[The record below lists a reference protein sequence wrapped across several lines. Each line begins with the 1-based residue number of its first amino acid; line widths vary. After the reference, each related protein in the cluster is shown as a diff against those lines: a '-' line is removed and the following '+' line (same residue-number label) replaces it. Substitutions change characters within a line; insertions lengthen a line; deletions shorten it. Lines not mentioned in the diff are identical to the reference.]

1 MNIPLDHIIPNPD
14 QPRKSFNQTELD
26 NLAQSIRQHGILQP
40 ILVEEAAD
48 GMYILHDGERR
59 TRAARLA
66 GLLDIPAQI
75 LPSKNGRSS
84 QERLMHAL
92 IANLQRCDL
101 NPIEEARAFNQMK
114 IKDNLTVRQ
123 LSIQTG
129 ISEMRIGNSLQL
141 LKLDRPIQDLIE
153 CGQFTHLS
161 NLIKLI
167 LDIPDDAARVDLCK
181 KLAARGIG
189 KNTKAV
195 QNSATLL
202 IKKLNS
208 EMPFPANK
216 IPGLELA
223 KTKADLPK
231 WDMLYQAGKVPSWGV
246 IYKAAVET
254 CNNCPRRPA
263 ASEVTCAKC
272 TAADL
277 LSKII
282 EQGNREKAHNLA
294 QNVIKKRAIIHG
306 RR

>member
-14 QPRKSFNQTELD
+14 QPRKSFNQTEIE
-26 NLAQSIRQHGILQP
+26 NLAQSIRQYGILQP

-208 EMPFPANK
+208 EIPFPVDK

-246 IYKAAVET
+246 IYKAAVEI

-263 ASEVTCAKC
+263 ASESTCSKC

-294 QNVIKKRAIIHG
+294 INVIKKRAIING
-306 RR
+306 SR

>member
-14 QPRKSFNQTELD
+14 QPRKSFNQAELD

-59 TRAARLA
+59 IRAARLA
-66 GLLDIPAQI
+66 GLIDIPAQI
-75 LPSKNGRSS
+75 LPSKNGRGS

-92 IANLQRCDL
+92 IANLQRCEL
-101 NPIEEARAFNQMK
+101 NPIEEARAFNQLK

-153 CGQFTHLS
+153 RGLFTHLS
-161 NLIKLI
+161 NLIKMI

-189 KNTKAV
+189 KNIKAV
-195 QNSATLL
+195 QNSASLL

-223 KTKADLPK
+223 KTKVDLPK

-246 IYKAAVET
+246 IYKSAIEV

-263 ASEVTCAKC
+263 ASESTCAKC
-272 TAADL
+272 QAAEL
-277 LSKII
+277 ISKII
-282 EQGNREKAHNLA
+282 ELGNREKAHNLA
-294 QNVIKKRAIIHG
+294 KSVISRRAIIHEH
-306 RR
+306 R